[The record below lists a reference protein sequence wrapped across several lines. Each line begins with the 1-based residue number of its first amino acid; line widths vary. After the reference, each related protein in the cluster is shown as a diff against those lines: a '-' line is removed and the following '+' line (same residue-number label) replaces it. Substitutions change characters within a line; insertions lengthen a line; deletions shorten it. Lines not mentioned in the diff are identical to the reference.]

1 MTDMFMPT
9 EREFGVLSERVENVQ
24 RDMSDMRQELKGN
37 TVATAEILRR
47 ISAIDGGW
55 KVLVGISAII
65 SAGIGLAIKFL
76 PHLLP

>member
-1 MTDMFMPT
+1 MPT

-65 SAGIGLAIKFL
+65 SAGIALAIKFL

>member
-1 MTDMFMPT
+1 MPT

>member
-55 KVLVGISAII
+55 RVLVGISAII